1 MNAKRLLI
9 GTGAAAIT
17 IVVAGMAIFSLPP
30 LARLYGDALTSGSAT
45 GVPRQVPV
53 LWAAA
58 LGAASYG
65 ALVTLAVM
73 GRTCRQTMTAGVKA
87 GAVVGFL
94 LWFTAD
100 LMLYAISNVGSLS
113 TLLIATVVELIPGAL
128 AGGVI
133 VMLFPWREAA
143 VAVVPPR
150 RTAA

>member
-1 MNAKRLLI
+1 MSAKRFLI
-9 GTGAAAIT
+9 GTGVAAIT
-17 IVVAGMAIFSLPP
+17 IVVAGLAIFSLPP
-30 LARLYGDALTSGSAT
+30 LARLYADALTSGSAT
-45 GVPRQVPV
+45 GVPRQVPL

-58 LGAASYG
+58 LGAVSYG

-73 GRTCRQTMTAGVKA
+73 DRTCQQTMTAGVKA

-100 LMLYAISNVGSLS
+100 VMLYAISNVGSLS

-128 AGGVI
+128 AGGAI
-133 VMLFPWREAA
+133 AMLFPRRETA
-143 VAVVPPR
+143 VAGVPPR